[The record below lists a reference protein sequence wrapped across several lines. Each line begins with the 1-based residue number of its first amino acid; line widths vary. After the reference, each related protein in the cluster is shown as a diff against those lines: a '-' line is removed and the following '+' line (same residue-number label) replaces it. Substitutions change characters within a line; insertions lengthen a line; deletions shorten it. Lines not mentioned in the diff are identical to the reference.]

1 MTTVSIGDCI
11 KDTGY
16 LAEYTNVDFL
26 SLPKNNNASET
37 IEQNQKKK
45 SEKIKSE
52 SEEENENLKSQIDDL
67 TKARIPKN
75 LYPHESRP
83 KKTDQKSLGIQ
94 TVRVFDF
101 RADHCLLRGLS
112 QSSIGFCYLYH
123 PYFESKM
130 LSFNVISRRRDRDGI
145 KSNIG

>member
-1 MTTVSIGDCI
+1 MPHRIVAKFPLRIETVKLIMTTVSIGDCI

-26 SLPKNNNASET
+26 SLPKNSNASET

-45 SEKIKSE
+45 PEKTKSE

-67 TKARIPKN
+67 TKARIQKN

-94 TVRVFDF
+94 IVRVFDF
-101 RADHCLLRGLS
+101 RAVHFLIPGLS
-112 QSSIGFCYLYH
+112 
-123 PYFESKM
+123 
-130 LSFNVISRRRDRDGI
+130 
-145 KSNIG
+145 